1 MEIRQVSADERT
13 ETMFPLQAYAFFASP
28 WTDDDRE
35 TYRRRMV
42 YYRSALS
49 LVAEEDGR
57 SLACVGAFPMRQN
70 VRGSVLDMAGIA
82 SVATHPE
89 ARRRGF
95 VRALLGR
102 LLRNMRDRGCVVS
115 ALYPFRPSFY
125 GRLGYV
131 GLPRRRTAELAVA
144 GLDHLLRADL
154 PGTVHRLP
162 MREAF
167 AAYDGLVM
175 RMLEER
181 HGWAVFDDV
190 RKAEFREGTTWVAVA
205 RTAGQVVGTVSYR
218 IEGYGGRLVASDL
231 LTTGPLGRA
240 LLLQYLARHADQV
253 ERIVVTVGLDD
264 VPELWGTDL
273 TVTTESRV
281 SFPRTPGPMA
291 RVLDVPGLAGMP
303 VGEGDLSVEVVD
315 DDLIAGLYRLTGD
328 GGRLSVSAGGP
339 PGAVLTAAGL
349 SGLVYGVLDPVDVVA
364 RGLGQV
370 SGAAMGPLRGLFPHA
385 MPYLFADF

>member
-13 ETMFPLQAYAFFASP
+13 DTMFPLQAYAFFASP
-28 WTDDDRE
+28 WAEEDRE

-49 LVAEEDGR
+49 LVAQEDGR

-70 VRGSVLDMAGIA
+70 VRGAVLDMAGVA
-82 SVATHPE
+82 SVAAHPE

-95 VRALLGR
+95 VRALLER
-102 LLRNMRDRGCVVS
+102 LLREMRERGCVVS
-115 ALYPFRPSFY
+115 SLYPFRPSFY

-131 GLPRRRTAELAVA
+131 GLPRRRTADMEAA
-144 GLDHLLRADL
+144 GLGHLLRVDL
-154 PGTVHRLP
+154 PGTVHQLP

-167 AAYDGLVM
+167 ETYDGLVV

-190 RKAEFREGTTWVAVA
+190 RKAEFREDKTWVAVA
-205 RTAGQVVGTVSYR
+205 RTAGQTVGAVSYR
-218 IEGYGGRLVASDL
+218 IDAYGGRLVASDL
-231 LTTGPLGRA
+231 LTTGALGRA
-240 LLLQYLARHADQV
+240 LLLQFLARHVDQV
-253 ERIVVTVGLDD
+253 ERIVVTVGPDD

-273 TVTTESRV
+273 AVTTESTV
-281 SFPRTPGPMA
+281 SFPRAPAPMA
-291 RVLDVPGLAGMP
+291 RVLDVPGLTGMP
-303 VGEGDLSVEVVD
+303 VGEGDLTVEVVD

-328 GGRLSVSAGGP
+328 DGRLSVSAGGP

-364 RGLGQV
+364 RGLGQIT
-370 SGAAMGPLRGLFPHA
+370 GAAMGPLRGLFPRA
-385 MPYLFADF
+385 MPYLFANF